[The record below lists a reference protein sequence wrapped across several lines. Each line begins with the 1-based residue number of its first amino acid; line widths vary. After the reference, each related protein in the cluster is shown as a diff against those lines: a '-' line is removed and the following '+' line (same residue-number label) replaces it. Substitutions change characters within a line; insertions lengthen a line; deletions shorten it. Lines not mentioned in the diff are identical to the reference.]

1 MPQIYD
7 SAYWQCRAE
16 EARAIAD
23 EMSDRGAQETMR
35 RLAASWDDMA
45 KRAALEEQL
54 HLKAS

>member
-1 MPQIYD
+1 MPLIYD
-7 SAYWQCRAE
+7 SAYWRCRAN

-23 EMSDRGAQETMR
+23 EMTDQGAQDTMR

-45 KRAALEEQL
+45 KRAALEERR